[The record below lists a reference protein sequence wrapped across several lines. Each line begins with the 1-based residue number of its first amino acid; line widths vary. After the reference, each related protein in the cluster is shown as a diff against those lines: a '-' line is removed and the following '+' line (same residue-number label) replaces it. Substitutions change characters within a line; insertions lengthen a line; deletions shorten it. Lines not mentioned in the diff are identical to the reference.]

1 MRTSERTPGR
11 SRDFRYTRHL
21 LGRGAVWG
29 MLAAVVSTVL
39 WIVVTLVINWVDAPD
54 TLSARGVGLTVA
66 FGVPI
71 ALILGAIGGLL
82 AAAMLRLLMC
92 FARVTTVLG
101 VLSGSLVGMA
111 FGFLFL
117 LITMTLSPEGGC
129 DSTLCWIGVLLLY
142 VGIPTFAGAWHGWQM
157 TRWLQK
163 REV

>member
-1 MRTSERTPGR
+1 MTPNKESPDK
-11 SRDFRYTRHL
+11 SRYILNSGDL
-21 LGRGAVWG
+21 LGLGIAWG

-71 ALILGAIGGLL
+71 ALIPGAIGGLL

-92 FARVTTVLG
+92 FTRVTIVLG
-101 VLSGSLVGMA
+101 VLPGSLVGMA

-117 LITMTLSPEGGC
+117 LIALTLSPEGGC
-129 DSTLCWIGVLLLY
+129 HSTSCWIEVILLY
-142 VGIPTFAGAWHGWQM
+142 VGIPTFGGVWHGWQM
-157 TRWLQK
+157 ARWLQK